1 MHESFQALLSLI
13 IPEGVSDYFKLSSYT
28 KENRAIHIYLEEINN
43 IPPEYQSNKLQSK
56 GFFKE
61 VVLQDFPM
69 RGNDVFLH
77 VKRRRW
83 LNLDTGQVV
92 FRNWELVA
100 KGTRITSDFAAF
112 LKGIS
117 RYQGS

>member
-1 MHESFQALLSLI
+1 MHDSFQALLSFV
-13 IPEGVSDYFKLSSYT
+13 IPEGVSDYFKLASYA
-28 KENRAIHIYLEEINN
+28 KEGRVIRIYLEEINN
-43 IPPEYQSNKLQSK
+43 IPAEYQSNKLQSK

-61 VVLQDFPM
+61 VILQDFPM
-69 RGNDVFLH
+69 RGNEVFLH

-83 LNLDTGQVV
+83 LNVDTGEVV
-92 FRNWELVA
+92 YRNWELVA

-117 RYQGS
+117 RY

>member
-1 MHESFQALLSLI
+1 MHDSFQALLSFV
-13 IPEGVSDYFKLSSYT
+13 IPEGVSAYFKLARYT
-28 KENRAIHIYLEEINN
+28 KEERVIRIYLEEINS
-43 IPPEYQSNKLQSK
+43 IPAEYQSNKHQSK

-61 VVLQDFPM
+61 VILQDFPM
-69 RGNDVFLH
+69 RGNEVYLH

-83 LNLDTGQVV
+83 LNLDTGEVV
-92 FRNWELVA
+92 YRNWELVA

-117 RYQGS
+117 RY

>member
-1 MHESFQALLSLI
+1 MHDSFQALLSLV
-13 IPEGVSDYFKLSSYT
+13 IPEGVSDYFKLASYT
-28 KENRAIHIYLEEINN
+28 KEDRVIRIYLEEVNS
-43 IPPEYQSNKLQSK
+43 IPSEYQSSKLQSK

-61 VVLQDFPM
+61 VILQDFPM
-69 RGNDVFLH
+69 RGNEVYLH

-83 LNLDTGQVV
+83 LNPDNGEVV
-92 FRNWELVA
+92 YRNWELVA

-117 RYQGS
+117 RY